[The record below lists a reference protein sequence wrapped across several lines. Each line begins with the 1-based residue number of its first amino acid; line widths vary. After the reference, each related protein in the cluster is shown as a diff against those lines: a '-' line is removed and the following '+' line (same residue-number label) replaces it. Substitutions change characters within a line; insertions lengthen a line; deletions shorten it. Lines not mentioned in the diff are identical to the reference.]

1 MGISWG
7 YEGSLEIGSRRNG
20 RPVSWSILLTSLRHV
35 NWRKAGIALRRIQ
48 FDVVERF
55 LSSGNA
61 PELTVAHKTV
71 AEPL

>member
-7 YEGSLEIGSRRNG
+7 YEGSLEIGNRQNG
-20 RPVSWSILLTSLRHV
+20 RPVSRPILLTSLRHV
-35 NWRKAGIALRRIQ
+35 NRSKAGITLRRIQ
-48 FDVVERF
+48 FDFVGRF
-55 LSSGNA
+55 LSNRNA